1 MAGLESIRNVIAG
14 RSGAEMQPP
23 SEGVVPFVTEVCRYF
38 MDFLETDFHKVRNP
52 KRNIQHRNSNN
63 LQISINL
70 NKYKKVTTRA
80 WRLIKDG
87 FEGNAL
93 SSLKRG
99 DYTTAIPHSLLNLI
113 QEKIKL
119 ISQDDLTT
127 TIKLFHNEID
137 IGITKN
143 PKDTTAAISY
153 ALDGIS
159 RVIRNNFINVFVDR
173 IY

>member
-70 NKYKKVTTRA
+70 SKYKKVTTR
-80 WRLIKDG
+80 
-87 FEGNAL
+87 
-93 SSLKRG
+93 RG
-99 DYTTAIPHSLLNLI
+99 VL
-113 QEKIKL
+113 
-119 ISQDDLTT
+119 
-127 TIKLFHNEID
+127 
-137 IGITKN
+137 
-143 PKDTTAAISY
+143 
-153 ALDGIS
+153 
-159 RVIRNNFINVFVDR
+159 
-173 IY
+173 